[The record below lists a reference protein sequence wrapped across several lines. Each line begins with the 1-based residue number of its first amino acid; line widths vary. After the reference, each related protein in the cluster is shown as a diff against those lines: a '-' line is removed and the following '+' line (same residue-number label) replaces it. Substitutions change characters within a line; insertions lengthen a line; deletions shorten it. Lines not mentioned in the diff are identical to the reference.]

1 MFSKLTGL
9 NQNWTYDLCVNESLL
24 NKLHLKLDLS
34 ASFSSTNQPQHS
46 FAFVWDCTHPPLMFS
61 VVSVDK
67 TFSIMTLE
75 TLMLSV
81 IYSVTNKPIVL
92 SVIMLRIVR
101 LHVVMLSVVAPPPPA
116 VFLLHLNAKTLMN
129 VSETVRK

>member
-1 MFSKLTGL
+1 MNVVTPKAGAKLELFLTKPTSAFFFFCLGL
-9 NQNWTYDLCVNESLL
+9 
-24 NKLHLKLDLS
+24 
-34 ASFSSTNQPQHS
+34 
-46 FAFVWDCTHPPLMFS
+46 HPSPITLS
-61 VVSVDK
+61 VVSDDK